1 MDFSDRC
8 RRIRFLLLDVDG
20 VLTDGGI
27 TYADDGREIKTFNV
41 RDGLALKLWIQA
53 GRQAGILSGRTS
65 EVVKRRAAELKVTAL
80 IQGADD
86 KRPAFE
92 TLLREHKLDA
102 SEVCYVGDDLPD
114 VPLIRRAGLGVS
126 VADACEEARQ
136 AARYV
141 TRAAGGRGAV
151 RELVQLLLESQGLWQ
166 ATLERLGV

>member
-1 MDFSDRC
+1 MDIEERC

-27 TYADDGREIKTFNV
+27 TYADDGTEIKTFNV
-41 RDGLALKLWIQA
+41 RDGLALKLWLQA
-53 GRQAGILSGRTS
+53 DKQAGILSGRTS
-65 EVVKRRAAELKVTAL
+65 EIVKRRAAELKLTAL

-92 TLLREHKLDA
+92 ALLREHNLEA

-126 VADACEEARQ
+126 VADGCEEARQ
-136 AARYV
+136 AAQYV
-141 TRAAGGRGAV
+141 TRQPGGRGAV
-151 RELVQLLLESQGLWQ
+151 RELVQLLLETQGLWQ
-166 ATLERLGV
+166 VMLERLGF